1 MRLFS
6 FLFRYSPRN
15 VLLAVAISA
24 VSGAS
29 NAALLAL
36 LNARLH
42 GSSWSAS
49 AIFWCFV
56 GLCVFLPLTR
66 FTTELFLTR
75 VAQNALFEM
84 RMRISRQIL
93 DAPLRSLEEFGLRRL
108 MTALTEDLPAITGVL
123 SIIAGL
129 CINAA
134 VVVSGFVYLG
144 LLSWRVLLAVC
155 AAVAVCVLVYQLPTA
170 RALHY
175 HRLARQ
181 TADSLFQHFHALN
194 VGAKELKLHR
204 RRREAFLEN
213 VLRSTSAALRGY
225 NLSASALYSAAASC
239 GQALVYVIIALVLF
253 GLPEW
258 QQVDGKVMSGFAI
271 TLLYLMTP
279 FQGIMNAVPMI
290 SRTGVAFR
298 RIEALG
304 LRLAEQGAER
314 KARQP
319 VPTPTSFQ
327 RLELVGVTHTYR
339 REGES
344 SDFTVGPVDLTIS
357 PGELLFLVGG
367 NGSGKTTLAK
377 VLTGLYVPESGEIR
391 LDGRPVDD
399 ESREFYREHFTIVF
413 SDFFLFET
421 LLGLDSPGLD
431 DRARAYISTLRLEH
445 KVKVEGGVL
454 STTELSQGQRKRLAL
469 LTAYLEDRPVYI
481 FDEWAADQDPQFKET
496 FYHQLLPELKARGKT
511 LVVISHDDRYYHLAD
526 RIIKMDY
533 GQVVGA
539 GSPALPHPA

>member
-1 MRLFS
+1 
-6 FLFRYSPRN
+6 
-15 VLLAVAISA
+15 
-24 VSGAS
+24 
-29 NAALLAL
+29 
-36 LNARLH
+36 

-66 FTTELFLTR
+66 FTTEIFLTR
-75 VAQNALFEM
+75 VAQDALFDM
-84 RMRISRQIL
+84 RMQISRQIL
-93 DAPLRSLEEFGLRRL
+93 AAPLRSLEEFGLRRL
-108 MTALTEDLPAITGVL
+108 MTALTDDIPAITGVL
-123 SIIAGL
+123 GVIAGL
-129 CINAA
+129 CINVA
-134 VVVSGFVYLG
+134 VVVSGFIYLG
-144 LLSWRVLLAVC
+144 LLSWKVLLAVFGF
-155 AAVAVCVLVYQLPTA
+155 VLIGVLIYQLPTI

-175 HRLARQ
+175 HRLARL

-213 VLRSTSAALRGY
+213 VLRGTASALRGY

-253 GLPEW
+253 GLPSW
-258 QQVDGKVMSGFAI
+258 QPVDSKVMSGFAI
-271 TLLYLMTP
+271 TLLYLMSP
-279 FQGIMNAVPMI
+279 FQGIMNAMPML
-290 SRTGVAFR
+290 SRTGIAFK
-298 RIEALG
+298 RIEELG
-304 LRLAEQGAER
+304 LRLAAQGAEPN
-314 KARQP
+314 APQLP
-319 VPTPTSFQ
+319 PTPTSFQ
-327 RLELVGVTHTYR
+327 RLELVGVTHTYH

-344 SDFTVGPVDLTIS
+344 SDFTIGPLDLTIE

-391 LDGRPVDD
+391 LDGQPIN
-399 ESREFYREHFTIVF
+399 EENREFYREHFTIVF

-431 DRARAYISTLRLEH
+431 DRARAFLSTLLLEH

-454 STTELSQGQRKRLAL
+454 STTDLSQGQRKRLAL
-469 LTAYLEDRPVYI
+469 LTAYLEDRPLYI

-496 FYHQLLPELKARGKT
+496 FYYQLLPELKARGKT
-511 LVVISHDDRYYHLAD
+511 LIVISHDDRYYHVAD
-526 RIIKMDY
+526 RVIKMDY
-533 GQVVGA
+533 GKIV
-539 GSPALPHPA
+539 STDRPALLHPA